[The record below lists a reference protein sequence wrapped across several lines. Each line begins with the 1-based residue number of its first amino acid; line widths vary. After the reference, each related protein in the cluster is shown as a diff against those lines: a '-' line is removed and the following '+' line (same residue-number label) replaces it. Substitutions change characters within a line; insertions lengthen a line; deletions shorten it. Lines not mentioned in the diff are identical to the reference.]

1 MIRVQLI
8 IKNYLKNQSSQI
20 FNSLS
25 RLYETH
31 LKKLENIEKTI
42 FLNK

>member
-8 IKNYLKNQSSQI
+8 IKKKHLKNKYSQI

-31 LKKLENIEKTI
+31 LKKLENIEKI
-42 FLNK
+42 NFF

>member
-8 IKNYLKNQSSQI
+8 IKKYLKNKYSQI

-31 LKKLENIEKTI
+31 LKKTRKYRKIN
-42 FLNK
+42 F